1 MKQGA
6 HKRNDIVVLLCVLLI
21 FSGGI
26 SLIYGKSVAAEAVS
40 AASDNEIIQA
50 IQPLDISH
58 SVKKMAN
65 VLSQKPFEQQ
75 MRIYN
80 QVIEN
85 KKSSLSPEER
95 VELGLELLAKRN
107 LESEQKTI
115 LDVIVGY
122 PSKVPMLYIAVDKK
136 NLSVVPMIARYLGSN
151 SDALQEQ
158 SYKALVHAIDQNN
171 LVNFNQLIQ
180 SLGGIS
186 KDMATRLLWDVLNKN
201 KDAQFIPYLTA
212 QKADIDNAQNGKTPL
227 IAAIEADNV
236 EMVQMLLD
244 KGAQVNKFVD
254 PAIGTPLQRAFAMQK
269 QLKTKSATTI
279 ELLLRNRGAKE

>member
-50 IQPLDISH
+50 IQPLDVSH

-115 LDVIVGY
+115 LDVIIRY

-151 SDALQEQ
+151 SDVLQEH

-171 LVNFNQLIQ
+171 LVNFNQLMQ

-254 PAIGTPLQRAFAMQK
+254 PAIGTPLQRALAMQK